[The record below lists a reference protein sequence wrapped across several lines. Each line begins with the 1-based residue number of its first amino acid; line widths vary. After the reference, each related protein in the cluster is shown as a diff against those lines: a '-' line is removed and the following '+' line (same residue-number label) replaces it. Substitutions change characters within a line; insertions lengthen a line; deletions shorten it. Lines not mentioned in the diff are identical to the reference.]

1 MPKATGKYL
10 LIENMASIFGPDI
23 RFAKTRRGLKLGPKE
38 KRQILDNQS
47 LLFSIKRG
55 EIMLENEL
63 PRV

>member
-23 RFAKTRRGLKLGPKE
+23 RFAETLGELKLGQKE
-38 KRQILDNQS
+38 KCDIRNNYS

-55 EIMLENEL
+55 RIKLANEL
-63 PRV
+63 LRV